1 MVKGEDQKRN
11 NLKKYTVY
19 DNASGGYTVWYQFY
33 DYSVKDYVMKDY
45 NAYDKT
51 QMLKFTKQ
59 LELNGYKF
67 VGKL

>member
-1 MVKGEDQKRN
+1 MVKEEDQKRN

-19 DNASGGYTVWYQFY
+19 DNASGGFTVWYQFY
-33 DYSVKDYVMKDY
+33 DYSVKDYVMKDF

>member
-1 MVKGEDQKRN
+1 MVKEADQKRN

-45 NAYDKT
+45 NAYDKS

>member
-1 MVKGEDQKRN
+1 VVKGADQKRN

-19 DNASGGYTVWYQFY
+19 DNASGGFTVWYQFY
-33 DYSVKDYVMKDY
+33 DYSVKDYVMKDF

>member
-1 MVKGEDQKRN
+1 MVKEADQKRN

-45 NAYDKT
+45 NAYDRT

>member
-1 MVKGEDQKRN
+1 MVKEADQKRN

-33 DYSVKDYVMKDY
+33 DYSVKDYVMKDF

>member
-1 MVKGEDQKRN
+1 MVKGADQKRN

>member
-1 MVKGEDQKRN
+1 MVKEADQKRN

-33 DYSVKDYVMKDY
+33 DYSVKDYVMKDF

-59 LELNGYKF
+59 LKLNGYKF

>member
-1 MVKGEDQKRN
+1 VVKEADQKRN

-33 DYSVKDYVMKDY
+33 DYSVKDYVMKDF

>member
-1 MVKGEDQKRN
+1 VVKGADQKRN

-33 DYSVKDYVMKDY
+33 DYSVKDYVMKDF

>member
-1 MVKGEDQKRN
+1 VVKEADQKRN

-45 NAYDKT
+45 NAYDRT

>member
-1 MVKGEDQKRN
+1 VVKEADQKRN

>member
-1 MVKGEDQKRN
+1 MVKEADQKRN

>member
-1 MVKGEDQKRN
+1 MVKGADQKRN

-19 DNASGGYTVWYQFY
+19 DNASGGFTVWYQFY
-33 DYSVKDYVMKDY
+33 DYSVKDYVMKDF

>member
-1 MVKGEDQKRN
+1 VVKEADPKRN

>member
-1 MVKGEDQKRN
+1 MVKEEDQKRN

-45 NAYDKT
+45 NAYDRT
-51 QMLKFTKQ
+51 RMLKFTKQ

>member
-1 MVKGEDQKRN
+1 MVKGADQKRN

-33 DYSVKDYVMKDY
+33 DYSVKDYVMKDF

>member
-1 MVKGEDQKRN
+1 VVKEADQKRN

-33 DYSVKDYVMKDY
+33 DYSVKDYVMKDF

-59 LELNGYKF
+59 LKLNGYKF